1 MKKKIFIS
9 NTIMVLMALLIL
21 FSVGSVCVLL
31 FKGEIMQVIQQ
42 NAKLSD
48 HVYEVQGILD
58 GMGSDDN
65 WAAGDKAGSD
75 ENSNVGND
83 IAHEENYW
91 EQLAD
96 KLSQYNYEL
105 YVSDQDKNKIYSNL
119 KHREHECIEEMEN
132 TDIPENEL
140 KLYNMENVTIVAY
153 TFDASDGS
161 KSEIYHVYAACY
173 DQENYIHGIDRG
185 IVEMF
190 FIAFIV
196 AGTVVII
203 GLLLCSQA
211 FTKLMIKRIMEPV
224 DELNDAANRVNA
236 GNFDEPVVYDKND
249 EFAEVCTTFN
259 NMQAH
264 LKENIE
270 KTKEYERARTEMVS
284 GISHDLRT
292 PLTSVKGFIKGMLD
306 GVANTPEKQK
316 KYLEISYRKAC
327 DMEVLLQ
334 KLFFFSKLETGNMPF
349 FRQDVDMKSWLQKYV
364 DDKNADEEV
373 ERKYHLSLYTEAD
386 KGCDKVQQYEDTGNS
401 GNMLQKCAEY
411 SVSIDPAQMKRVMDN
426 LLENSIK
433 YSRAE
438 ALEISI
444 TLTATDKA
452 VTIRFKDNGVGV
464 DEDKLPHVF
473 EQFYRGDESRNSKN
487 DGSGLGLYVCK
498 YIVEQQDGTISAC
511 NDNGFCVEMTY
522 GKNSDSRG

>member
-1 MKKKIFIS
+1 
-9 NTIMVLMALLIL
+9 
-21 FSVGSVCVLL
+21 
-31 FKGEIMQVIQQ
+31 
-42 NAKLSD
+42 
-48 HVYEVQGILD
+48 
-58 GMGSDDN
+58 
-65 WAAGDKAGSD
+65 
-75 ENSNVGND
+75 
-83 IAHEENYW
+83 
-91 EQLAD
+91 
-96 KLSQYNYEL
+96 
-105 YVSDQDKNKIYSNL
+105 
-119 KHREHECIEEMEN
+119 
-132 TDIPENEL
+132 
-140 KLYNMENVTIVAY
+140 
-153 TFDASDGS
+153 
-161 KSEIYHVYAACY
+161 
-173 DQENYIHGIDRG
+173 
-185 IVEMF
+185 MF

-196 AGTVVII
+196 AGIVVII

-373 ERKYHLSLYTEAD
+373 ERKYHLSLYIEAD
-386 KGCDKVQQYEDTGNS
+386 KVCDKVQDYE
-401 GNMLQKCAEY
+401 KCAEY

-498 YIVEQQDGTISAC
+498 YIVEQQDGVISAC

>member
-1 MKKKIFIS
+1 
-9 NTIMVLMALLIL
+9 
-21 FSVGSVCVLL
+21 
-31 FKGEIMQVIQQ
+31 
-42 NAKLSD
+42 
-48 HVYEVQGILD
+48 
-58 GMGSDDN
+58 
-65 WAAGDKAGSD
+65 
-75 ENSNVGND
+75 
-83 IAHEENYW
+83 
-91 EQLAD
+91 
-96 KLSQYNYEL
+96 
-105 YVSDQDKNKIYSNL
+105 
-119 KHREHECIEEMEN
+119 
-132 TDIPENEL
+132 
-140 KLYNMENVTIVAY
+140 
-153 TFDASDGS
+153 
-161 KSEIYHVYAACY
+161 
-173 DQENYIHGIDRG
+173 
-185 IVEMF
+185 
-190 FIAFIV
+190 
-196 AGTVVII
+196 
-203 GLLLCSQA
+203 
-211 FTKLMIKRIMEPV
+211 
-224 DELNDAANRVNA
+224 
-236 GNFDEPVVYDKND
+236 
-249 EFAEVCTTFN
+249 
-259 NMQAH
+259 MQAH

-349 FRQDVDMKSWLQKYV
+349 FRQAVDMKSWLQKYV

-373 ERKYHLSLYTEAD
+373 ERKYHLSLYIEAD
-386 KGCDKVQQYEDTGNS
+386 KVCDKVQDYD
-401 GNMLQKCAEY
+401 KCADY

-444 TLTATDKA
+444 ILIATDKA

-464 DEDKLPHVF
+464 DEDKLPYVF